1 MTGKGGKPLL
11 AAKSEKYKANI
22 SKASKAGM
30 QFPVGYTHRLLKQT
44 IVGDKRVCPRAAVY
58 TAAIL
63 EYLTAEILELAGDS
77 CKSENLED
85 ITPCHLQLAIRGDE
99 DLNKL
104 IKGTIPSGGVIPKIA
119 KALLDKRRAGI
130 KE

>member
-30 QFPVGYTHRLLKQT
+30 QQT